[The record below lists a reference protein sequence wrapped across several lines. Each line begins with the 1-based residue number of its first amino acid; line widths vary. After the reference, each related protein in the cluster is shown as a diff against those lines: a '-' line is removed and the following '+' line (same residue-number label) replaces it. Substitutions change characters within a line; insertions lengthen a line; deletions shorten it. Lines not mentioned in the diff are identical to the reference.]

1 MSVPENAESRFVPVP
16 PDSSFQVFH
25 LGESDVQ
32 QTLAAALKRLL
43 RCNSWGDA
51 RKIISQRRVQI
62 NGNLCLDP
70 ARRLVERDVVKVW
83 PTPRPKPVDETAIRF
98 VHVDDDLVI
107 VEKPAGVTSVRHFE
121 ERRMKHK
128 RKQLQPTLEELIP
141 MALAKFL
148 RARRLSGLVAKES
161 LETPPSTENT
171 KKRTKHSPKYL
182 EAMER
187 LAARLTII
195 AVHRLDRDTSGLMIF
210 ARNRRTA
217 TRLGELFRQHAID
230 RRYSAVVLGSPVA
243 QTFDNYLI
251 RDRGD
256 GHRGSAVEPIPAD
269 AQRAITHIRPVEQIG
284 PYSVIECK
292 LETGRTH
299 QIRIHLAEAG
309 HPLCGESIYHRSRD
323 GQANNEASG
332 APRQALHSSAL
343 RFVHPMS
350 GKILKFT
357 MPWPDDLQRWLDRLK
372 KS

>member
-1 MSVPENAESRFVPVP
+1 VPVP
-16 PDSSFQVFH
+16 SDSPFQVFH

-43 RCNSWGDA
+43 SCKSWGEA
-51 RKIISQRRVQI
+51 RKIIAQRRVQI

-83 PTPRPKPVDETAIRF
+83 QTPRPKPVDETAIRF

-141 MALAKFL
+141 MALAKYL
-148 RARRLSGLVAKES
+148 RARRLSGLAAKEAKEPS
-161 LETPPSTENT
+161 EAPPTPRKPMN
-171 KKRTKHSPKYL
+171 RTKHSPKYL

-187 LAARLTII
+187 LAAKLTII

-217 TRLGELFRQHAID
+217 TRLGELFRRHAID
-230 RRYSAVVLGSPVA
+230 RRYSAVVHGTPVA
-243 QTFDNYLI
+243 QTFDNHLI

-269 AQRAITHIRPVEQIG
+269 AQHAITHIRPIEQIG
-284 PYSVIECK
+284 PYTIIECK

-309 HPLCGESIYHRSRD
+309 HPLCGENIYHRSLNGR
-323 GQANNEASG
+323 ANIDTSG

-357 MPWPDDLQRWLDRLK
+357 MPWPDDLQRWLDKLK

>member
-1 MSVPENAESRFVPVP
+1 MTHSK
-16 PDSSFQVFH
+16 DSPFQVFH
-25 LGESDVQ
+25 LSESDID
-32 QTLAAALKRLL
+32 QTLAATIKRLFN
-43 RCNSWGDA
+43 CKSWGEA
-51 RKIISQRRVQI
+51 RKLVSQRRVQI

-70 ARRLVERDVVKVW
+70 ARRLTESDVVKVW
-83 PTPRPKPVDETAIRF
+83 QAPRPKPVDETAIRF

-121 ERRMKHK
+121 ERLMKHK

-141 MALAKFL
+141 MALAKYL
-148 RARRLSGLVAKES
+148 RARRMSRLVSEDSPES
-161 LETPPSTENT
+161 VASPKSTP
-171 KKRTKHSPKYL
+171 KRTKHSPKYL

-187 LAARLTII
+187 LAAKLSII

-217 TRLGELFRQHAID
+217 VRLGELFRLHAID
-230 RRYSAVVLGSPVA
+230 RRYTAVVHGSLIA
-243 QTFDNYLI
+243 QTFESYFI

-269 AQRAITHIRPVEQIG
+269 AQRAVTHIRPIEAIG
-284 PYSVIECK
+284 PYTIIECK

-309 HPLCGESIYHRSRD
+309 HPICGENIYRRSVD
-323 GQANNEASG
+323 GKVQADHSG

-343 RFVHPMS
+343 RFVHPIT
-350 GKILKFT
+350 GELLKFI
-357 MPWPDDLQRWLDRLK
+357 MPWPEDLQRWLEKTK
-372 KS
+372 KMKP